1 MKTIEQS
8 APNIFS
14 PVETLCVALHP
25 LQSFTRQQKARLLQ
39 LVPDLRTIQPE
50 EAVISPEQRQLMAY
64 FQKKLDALPER
75 HPMQDDD
82 IFLSDVTVGEFFA
95 LPEPERS
102 RLWEEAHIEAERE
115 FSSSFPQAPT
125 LRFHSLLLKA

>member
-1 MKTIEQS
+1 MKTIEQT
-8 APNIFS
+8 APNIFA
-14 PVETLCVALHP
+14 PVEKMAQQ

-50 EAVISPEQRQLMAY
+50 EAEIPAEQLELMAY

-75 HPMQDDD
+75 RPMQDDD
-82 IFLSDVTVGEFFA
+82 IFLFDVTVGEFFS
-95 LPEPERS
+95 LPEPKKA

-115 FSSSFPQAPT
+115 LGHREQEVRPDAIPA
-125 LRFHSLLLKA
+125 R